1 MKRSGRITFSEL
13 RKKVRTSFIAGV
25 IVVVPIAATVLILR
39 WLFLY
44 IDGILGLQELTERLL
59 GYSVP
64 GLGVAMTIV
73 LIFVT
78 GIIATSVAG
87 KRLVDYGESLLARV
101 PLFRYLYT
109 GIKQIMVSFAAPGES
124 RFLQVVLVEFPK
136 KGMRVVGFMT
146 SEASTPSGEK
156 LLTVFIPTSPNPTS
170 GYLEIVRER
179 EVIRTN
185 ISIDDALKMVLSAGK
200 VSLKEVTDRL
210 GAEIAEQQQASLRA
224 DARDSHISP

>member
-25 IVVVPIAATVLILR
+25 IVIVPIAATVLILR
-39 WLFLY
+39 WLFVY
-44 IDGILGLQELTERLL
+44 VDGILGLQELTERLL

-64 GLGVAMTIV
+64 GTGVAMTVV
-73 LIFVT
+73 LILVT

-87 KRLVDYGESLLARV
+87 KRLVNYGESLLARV

-109 GIKQIMVSFAAPGES
+109 SIKQIMVSFATPGES

-136 KGMRVVGFMT
+136 RGMRVIGFMT
-146 SEASTPSGEK
+146 SESSTTSGEK

-170 GYLEIVRER
+170 GYLEIVRES

-210 GAEIAEQQQASLRA
+210 GAEIAEQQEASPQA

>member
-1 MKRSGRITFSEL
+1 MKRSGKIAFSEL
-13 RKKVRTSFIAGV
+13 RRRVRTSFIAGV

-44 IDGILGLQELTERLL
+44 IDGILGLQELTERFL

-136 KGMRVVGFMT
+136 KGMRVIGFMT

-210 GAEIAEQQQASLRA
+210 GAEIAEEQQASLRA